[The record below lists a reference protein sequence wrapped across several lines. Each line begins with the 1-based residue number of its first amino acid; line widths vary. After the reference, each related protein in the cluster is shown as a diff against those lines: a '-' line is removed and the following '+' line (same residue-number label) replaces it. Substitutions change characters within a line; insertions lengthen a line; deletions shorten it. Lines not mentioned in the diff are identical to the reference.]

1 MVSCAPMEATP
12 VPSNRT
18 SNLTRWIC
26 TPMRCRVSLTVAGI
40 LRFPSLG
47 FVGCYKVKGSAP
59 GTGGEPF
66 PVEHRGHRPPSEGID
81 DQQRA
86 GEPEREPEG
95 RHDDVETH
103 QRGDDDRG
111 KAGEH
116 AELLGGSQ

>member
-1 MVSCAPMEATP
+1 MVSCASIDATP
-12 VPSNRT
+12 VPSTRT
-18 SNLTRWIC
+18 SKFPRRIC
-26 TPMRCRVSLTVAGI
+26 SPMRCWVSVTVAGI

-86 GEPEREPEG
+86 GEPERESEG
-95 RHDDVETH
+95 RHDDVERH
-103 QRGDDDRG
+103 ERDDDEGG
-111 KAGEH
+111 KTGRH
-116 AELLGGSQ
+116 AKLLGG